1 MGLLQEKLRGFS
13 QDIQQRTAPLRERW
27 QQFAGRFPRLAKVV
41 RWTAL
46 IFGGGVLF
54 LLGIFFAISLTV
66 PSSGKL
72 KGMQADI
79 ASEVFSADSIPIQI
93 GLYFKEFRIVA
104 TYDEIAPTVY
114 NALVATEDERFFQ
127 HRGVDYRALGRVMVR
142 SILRG
147 DRSGGGGSTISQQLA
162 KNMLPRRSFPVA
174 SIVINKM
181 REIIIARRLER
192 LYEKK
197 EILAL
202 YLNTVP
208 FPENVYG
215 INIAAQRFFNKK
227 PSALSLEESAM
238 LVGTLRAT
246 TFYNPVKYP
255 ERARQRRNVVLQ
267 QMHKNGF
274 ISRERYEATQKLPLE
289 LRYNPIAG
297 NEGKAPYFREFLRQ
311 ELQRLLSGIR
321 KPNGDPY
328 DLYGDGLKIYTSLHA
343 TMQSIAEE
351 AVAQHLSD
359 MQKKFDQHLR
369 GTTPIWHNRDTIGI
383 FIRNSIRFKTLLAAG
398 KDSSEIARIFDQ
410 KVKMKIFSWEGERE
424 VEMSPLD
431 SVRYHLGLLQTGF
444 MAMDPYTGYIRAWVG
459 GINYDYF
466 QYDHV
471 RANRQPG
478 SVFKPVVYMQALR
491 DNIPPCDQ
499 IPNRFVVYHEYRKGE
514 WAVWDGGR
522 RDDPEPHF
530 DKVTKKDL
538 DHWQPQN
545 ADGIY
550 SGTYSLEGA
559 LTNSVNT
566 VTVALIMRMGVK
578 KVVDLARSLG
588 IDTKIPVEPS
598 IALGTAELPLF
609 EMIQPFASFAS
620 EGRRV
625 RPVAILRI
633 ENHAGEVIYA
643 AKPPARPE
651 QVLTP
656 EQANT
661 MTRMLQSVASAGTA
675 SRLRWMYNVTDV
687 PVAGKT
693 GTSQNHTDGWFIGY
707 TPKLIA
713 GAWVGGD
720 SPLVRFR
727 NFEYGQG
734 AATALPVVAIFLRKM
749 LDHPALSNWHG
760 GTFPVLS
767 PEQIKKL
774 ACPLR
779 IPSAEELLADSLAR
793 DSLMLLEG
801 LQIDLERIEQ

>member
-1 MGLLQEKLRGFS
+1 MGVLQEKLRGFS
-13 QDIQQRTAPLRERW
+13 QDVQQRTAPLRERW

-46 IFGGGVLF
+46 IFGGGVLG

-66 PSSGKL
+66 PSARKL

-79 ASEVFSADSIPIQI
+79 ASEVYSADSIPIQI

-127 HRGVDYRALGRVMVR
+127 HRGVDFRALGRVMVR

-192 LYEKK
+192 VYEKK

-246 TFYNPVKYP
+246 TFYNPLKYP

-267 QMHKNGF
+267 QMYKNGF

-289 LRYNPIAG
+289 LRYNTIAG

-321 KPNGDPY
+321 KPNGNPY

-359 MQKKFDQHLR
+359 TQKKFDQHWR
-369 GTTPIWHNRDTIGI
+369 GFTPPWYDVNTVNIS
-383 FIRNSIRFKTLLAAG
+383 IRNSTRYQALLAAG
-398 KDSSEIARIFDQ
+398 KSKEEIARIFDQ

-499 IPNRFVVYHEYRKGE
+499 IPNRLIVYHEYLKGE
-514 WAVWDGGR
+514 WAVRDWR

-530 DKVTKKDL
+530 DPDGKDL
-538 DHWQPQN
+538 DDWIPQN

-550 SGTYSLEGA
+550 GGSYSLEGA

-651 QVLTP
+651 QVLSP

-760 GTFPVLS
+760 GTFPVLG